1 LVQKEYFTMKKALI
15 TGITGQD
22 GSYLAELLLSNGY
35 QVYGLSRRNSMTEN
49 EGNRL
54 THIKDKITLFYGDM
68 TDISSLHNTIVN
80 TMPDEIY
87 NLAAMSDVRISFVQP
102 SYTTSVNASA
112 VVNLLETVRLIKPDT
127 KIYQAGSSEM
137 FGNSMDADGY
147 QRETTAMNPVSTYG
161 CTKLFAHNICK
172 SYRTSYNMFIVN
184 GILFNHESPRR
195 GTNFVTN
202 KVVKEAVK
210 IKKKLSNQLLLGT
223 LDARRDWG
231 HAEDYVN
238 AIYSLMQLTT
248 SGDYVCAT
256 GTTHSIKD
264 LVKYVFGQLSLDWTQ
279 YIDHDE
285 KLYRPN
291 EIWDLKGDSTL
302 LRNTIGW
309 KPTYTFQSM
318 LDEMIE
324 HWEMQLK

>member
-1 LVQKEYFTMKKALI
+1 
-15 TGITGQD
+15 
-22 GSYLAELLLSNGY
+22 
-35 QVYGLSRRNSMTEN
+35 
-49 EGNRL
+49 
-54 THIKDKITLFYGDM
+54 
-68 TDISSLHNTIVN
+68 
-80 TMPDEIY
+80 
-87 NLAAMSDVRISFVQP
+87 
-102 SYTTSVNASA
+102 
-112 VVNLLETVRLIKPDT
+112 
-127 KIYQAGSSEM
+127 
-137 FGNSMDADGY
+137 MDADGY

>member
-1 LVQKEYFTMKKALI
+1 MKKALI

-22 GSYLAELLLSNGY
+22 GSYLADLLLSKDY
-35 QVYGLSRRNSMTEN
+35 QVYGLSRRNSIAEN
-49 EGNRL
+49 ESSRL
-54 THIKDKITLFYGDM
+54 DHIKDKITLFYGDM
-68 TDISSLHNTIVN
+68 TDISSLHSTIVA

-102 SYTTSVNASA
+102 SYTTSVNALG

-137 FGNSMDADGY
+137 FGNSVDADGY
-147 QRETTAMNPVSTYG
+147 QRETTAMIPVSTYG
-161 CTKLFAHNICK
+161 CTKLFAYNICK

-195 GTNFVTN
+195 GVNFVTN

-210 IKKKLSNQLLLGT
+210 IKKGLSSKLLLGT

-231 HAEDYVN
+231 HSKDYVD
-238 AIYSLMQLTT
+238 AIHGLMQLPV

-256 GTTHSIKD
+256 GVTHSVKD
-264 LVKYVFGQLSLDWTQ
+264 LVEYVFGHLDLDYTR
-279 YIDHDE
+279 YIGQDQ

-302 LRNTIGW
+302 LRNAIGW
-309 KPTYTFQSM
+309 QPNYTFESM
-318 LDEMIE
+318 LDEMIT
-324 HWEMQLK
+324 HWEMQIK